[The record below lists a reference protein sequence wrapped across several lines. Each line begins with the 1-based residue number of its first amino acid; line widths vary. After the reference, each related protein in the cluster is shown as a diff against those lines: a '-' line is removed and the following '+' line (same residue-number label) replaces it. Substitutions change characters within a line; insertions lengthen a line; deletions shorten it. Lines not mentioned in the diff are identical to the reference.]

1 MIELH
6 RLNGELFVLNPDLI
20 ETIETTPDTVVRLLN
35 GHRYLVKESAE
46 YMIKAIAEFRS
57 SSGYV
62 RVPMVVAGSEEE
74 E

>member
-6 RLNGELFVLNPDLI
+6 RLNGGIFVLNPDLI
-20 ETIETTPDTVVRLLN
+20 ETIETTPDTVVKLLN
-35 GHRYLVKESAE
+35 GHRYLVKETTD
-46 YMIKAIAEFRS
+46 YIIKAVADFRS

-62 RVPMVVAGSEEE
+62 RVPLVVVEEE